1 MLEKVAAVDTIR
13 FLCAIALGLGL
24 LLIRPF
30 PAHGDRI
37 ELKNGQAYEGAIIG
51 EREER
56 VQLKLDGSGA
66 RLWFSRDQIS
76 SIETDA
82 STEASPAVE
91 DARKTQVAEPLD
103 DKARAQEL
111 LKQLRERYAISDGET
126 VLIAPPFKGDANAPV
141 TITVFI
147 DYQ

>member
-1 MLEKVAAVDTIR
+1 
-13 FLCAIALGLGL
+13 L
-24 LLIRPF
+24 LLILPF

-37 ELKNGQAYEGAIIG
+37 ELKNGQAYEGALIE

-56 VQLKLDGSGA
+56 IQLKLDGSGA

-82 STEASPAVE
+82 SAEASPAPE
-91 DARKTQVAEPLD
+91 DARGTQLAEPED
-103 DKARAQEL
+103 DKARAREL
-111 LKQLRERYAISDGET
+111 LNQLRERSVVSGGET
-126 VLIAPPFKGDANAPV
+126 VLAAAPFKGEANAPV
-141 TITVFI
+141 TITVFT